1 MNTQNAG
8 YCQETIHH
16 LGVHTHVVA
25 YGSLGLQ
32 EIFYDDLDVFHV
44 MFPWIVAFS
53 AIAFRLDGTI
63 NGLNAQIEP
72 AWRCG

>member
-1 MNTQNAG
+1 MP
-8 YCQETIHH
+8 TIVKKPFTMWASTLTSR
-16 LGVHTHVVA
+16 LGLLA
-25 YGSLGLQ
+25 LQ